1 MLRRRLSSSA
11 ASRASSPMTEE
22 AVVGALVLSFGVLLL
37 RGLELRSAVEG
48 EARVDEVDEAVA
60 VGYSGYGWC

>member
-1 MLRRRLSSSA
+1 
-11 ASRASSPMTEE
+11 MTEE